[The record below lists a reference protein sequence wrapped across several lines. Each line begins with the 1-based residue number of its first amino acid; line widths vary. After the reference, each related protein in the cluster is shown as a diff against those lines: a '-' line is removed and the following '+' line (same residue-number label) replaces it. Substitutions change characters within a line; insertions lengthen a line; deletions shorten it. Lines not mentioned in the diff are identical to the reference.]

1 MDQQFTN
8 PPFEID
14 ALHRKNDKEET
25 GMDMES
31 WEVFLLVRG
40 ERLFHFFQFDQ
51 LTKWTKEARPEIYN
65 YIRSVRSGISGFG
78 PKHSKMFQHFDDEGF
93 DFKPLIKEYLEQTVD
108 IETVYE
114 WNQRIRQA
122 TPPQQERLQEGVDDL
137 SSHFPAMKA
146 STNKWEE
153 YADSLMEYATRRA
166 VEIYPEITESDAEHI
181 RALHDRL
188 VRGVHQLADEI
199 SKLAYE
205 ASKGSKG
212 SAT

>member
-1 MDQQFTN
+1 MMQRFTN

-14 ALHRKNDKEET
+14 ALHRTNGKEEM
-25 GMDMES
+25 GIDMES

-40 ERLFHFFQFDQ
+40 ERLLHFVQFDQ

-65 YIRSVRSGISGFG
+65 YISSVRSGIPGMG
-78 PKHSKMFQHFDDEGF
+78 PKHSKMFEHFDDESF
-93 DFKPLIKEYLEQTVD
+93 DFEPLIKEYLEQAVD
-108 IETVYE
+108 IEAVFE

-122 TPPQQERLQEGVDDL
+122 APQQQEQLQEKVDNL

-146 STNKWEE
+146 SASKWEE
-153 YADSLMEYATRRA
+153 YADSLMEYTTRRA
-166 VEIYPEITESDAEHI
+166 IEIYPEIAEGDAEHI
-181 RALHDRL
+181 RALRDRL

-199 SKLAYE
+199 SKVAYE
-205 ASKGSKG
+205 ASNGNKG